1 MRPSCNG
8 FDRCALA
15 QCFQLEE
22 EYMPGMLKAVQLNS
36 ESTTKTGINIRV
48 TAAAAISAVAVNIA
62 PSSD

>member
-1 MRPSCNG
+1 
-8 FDRCALA
+8 
-15 QCFQLEE
+15 
-22 EYMPGMLKAVQLNS
+22 MPGMLKAVQLNS